1 MITGASS
8 GLGRESARALA
19 AAGAR
24 VILAARNTDALGE
37 ADRWIHA
44 EVPDAKTATVQLDL
58 TSLTSVRTAA
68 GKIREA
74 TPVIDI
80 LMNNAGVMFTPF
92 SRTQDGFEIQ
102 LGTNHLGH
110 FEFTRLLT
118 PQLTAAAGARIVI
131 LSSGGHVMGDVDV
144 DDPNWEHREYDKF
157 AAYGASKTA
166 NILHAKEADRRLC
179 EFGIRAY
186 AVHPGTVAT
195 SLARYMSK
203 SDFSQLRKYAVAS
216 GAARGERTDG
226 YLDFT
231 TPEYGSATQV
241 WAAVSPELAD
251 RGGEYLESCGVSDR
265 GRALRGRRRACRG
278 AVGSLREVMCDNVT
292 RTERRKQEVRE
303 KILAAAFDLF
313 LAQGV
318 ACDQDRGDL
327 RACRRGQPNVL
338 QPLRH
343 SSRHDARVGERR
355 LVNLHDVFFDRG
367 DEAIPVR
374 LIGVFDDIAIAL
386 VKSGDTYREMIGE
399 MLAASGYGIQ
409 RGFNLHDT
417 FVELVKEGVARGEVS
432 ERHDAE
438 TLADIIVGAL
448 SGGIVNWT
456 ADVTYSLETNLHNL
470 GVALAELLTS

>member
-1 MITGASS
+1 MTQSRSALDVVEGIDLSGKTCVITGASS

-24 VILAARNTDALGE
+24 VILAARNADALGE

-68 GKIREA
+68 GKIHEA

-102 LGTNHLGH
+102 FGTNHLGH

-216 GAARGERTDG
+216 EAARGEHTDG

-251 RGGEYLESCGVSDR
+251 RGGEYLESCGVSD
-265 GRALRGRRRACRG
+265 
-278 AVGSLREVMCDNVT
+278 AVAPYAD
-292 RTERRKQEVRE
+292 
-303 KILAAAFDLF
+303 
-313 LAQGV
+313 
-318 ACDQDRGDL
+318 
-327 RACRRGQPNVL
+327 
-338 QPLRH
+338 
-343 SSRHDARVGERR
+343 
-355 LVNLHDVFFDRG
+355 
-367 DEAIPVR
+367 
-374 LIGVFDDIAIAL
+374 
-386 VKSGDTYREMIGE
+386 
-399 MLAASGYGIQ
+399 
-409 RGFNLHDT
+409 
-417 FVELVKEGVARGEVS
+417 
-432 ERHDAE
+432 DAE
-438 TLADIIVGAL
+438 HA
-448 SGGIVNWT
+448 
-456 ADVTYSLETNLHNL
+456 
-470 GVALAELLTS
+470 AELWTLSEKLCATT